1 MTTTKTDKNTS
12 PEVENTAPAAQID
25 LLPSQLRCNVQDFIA
40 SSKYPSFAS
49 ADRTIGGEALLSG
62 AAQNNYYSILDQIEI
77 KSLPTGEKVAR
88 LNGHDFLQDGNKFNR
103 KTATF
108 PVSEL
113 LTALGN
119 PPQPHKLQYL
129 RREGP
134 WLLLATFI
142 WLALILTIVIL
153 SGITINSF
161 PLILL
166 SIFTCISLAFFC
178 AVLTNDIR
186 HLYCEKNNC
195 CKFLTKIFSQ
205 KVSAGDYSAI
215 RQAILQNQKLI
226 AEPQNGKVRAF
237 INAVSQLNSSS
248 KETPTIT
255 AYGLVTVLMSILSE
269 QFGISQSDIK
279 SHLDALNKTKVIN
292 GLCSRAADDLFVMAR
307 EATLSIMIDDLEL
320 RKLRESAKTQ
330 KGKNNLRKAILQR
343 LGKKL

>member
-1 MTTTKTDKNTS
+1 MTTTKTDDNTPPKTETTTS
-12 PEVENTAPAAQID
+12 VAQID
-25 LLPSQLRCNVQDFIA
+25 SLPSQLRCNVQDFIA

-88 LNGHDFLQDGNKFNR
+88 LNGHDFRQDGNKFNR

-119 PPQPHKLQYL
+119 TPQPHKLQYL

-134 WLLLATFI
+134 WLLLTTFI
-142 WLALILTIVIL
+142 WLALILTSIL
-153 SGITINSF
+153 SRITVNSF

-166 SIFTCISLAFFC
+166 SIFACISLAFFC

-205 KVSAGDYSAI
+205 KISTGDYSAI
-215 RQAILQNQKLI
+215 RQAILKNQKLI
-226 AEPQNGKVRAF
+226 AKPQDEKVRAF
-237 INAVSQLNSSS
+237 IDAVSQLNASS
-248 KETPTIT
+248 KENPTIT
-255 AYGLVTVLMSILSE
+255 AFGLVTVLMSILNE
-269 QFGISQSDIK
+269 QFDINQTDIK

-292 GLCSRAADDLFVMAR
+292 GLSGRAADDLFVMAR
-307 EATLSIMIDDLEL
+307 EATLSIMIDDPEL
-320 RKLRESAKTQ
+320 HKLRESAKTL

>member
-186 HLYCEKNNC
+186 HLY
-195 CKFLTKIFSQ
+195 
-205 KVSAGDYSAI
+205 SAI